1 MRTLSS
7 WGGQAHLAFVVGL
20 GMIVAGCSEN
30 EAPDDDLTSIRA
42 PEIARIVPAQE
53 ALAGSNI
60 PTLDPAPMND
70 AEIRKALGAGPLC
83 EFRYTTAGRPV
94 LAVGTQPD
102 GAPRGGIVKLNGSMV
117 PLSPA
122 PVDGASGAASTL
134 LLVADPIRMTVTP
147 EGAEQTDGTGAQRRE
162 ANAVLE
168 VGQSLR
174 VGYRGYLDCISEPP
188 RKSPR
193 WPAST
198 KVVLPDVWLSSRMED
213 ERE

>member
-7 WGGQAHLAFVVGL
+7 RGGQARLAFVVGL
-20 GMIVAGCSEN
+20 GMLVAGCKEN

-53 ALAGSNI
+53 ALAGANI

-83 EFRYTTAGRPV
+83 EFRYTAAGRPV
-94 LAVGTQPD
+94 LAVSTQPD
-102 GAPRGGIVKLNGSMV
+102 RAPRGGFIKLNGSMV

-122 PVDGASGAASTL
+122 PVEGASEAASAL
-134 LLVADPIRMTVTP
+134 LLVADPIRMTVAP
-147 EGAEQTDGTGAQRRE
+147 DGAEQTSDDTGGQRRE

-168 VGQSLR
+168 VGQSFR
-174 VGYRGYLDCISEPP
+174 VGYRGYLDCMSEAP

-193 WPAST
+193 H
-198 KVVLPDVWLSSRMED
+198 
-213 ERE
+213 